1 MRSGPPSWTRSEL
14 DDPYLLLPTST
25 PPKSTA
31 LHCVRTALSRAA
43 SHRIPAKRDGM
54 RVEAGEAAIY

>member
-1 MRSGPPSWTRSEL
+1 
-14 DDPYLLLPTST
+14 
-25 PPKSTA
+25 
-31 LHCVRTALSRAA
+31 VRTALSRAA